1 MNNYR
6 QLFIFFIVTLFIPNI
21 GFANETNIED
31 REPVIKQCLKDHI
44 CTCEDMGGDV
54 YDDGLKTQCIFYGY
68 SIESVYSYFL
78 RFHTPELGGLL
89 LKKIP
94 TNNKH
99 FVNKNKDRD
108 LETEVNYIVS
118 QKNKNLKIE
127 LDFIYGGYS
136 YIFTPKGNDTI
147 LEFLYFSYN

>member
-6 QLFIFFIVTLFIPNI
+6 QLFIFFIVMLLIPNT
-21 GFANETNIED
+21 GFANEANIED

-44 CTCEDMGGDV
+44 CTCQDMGGDV
-54 YDDGLKTQCIFYGY
+54 YDDGLRTRCVFYGY
-68 SIESVYSYFL
+68 AVESAYSYFI
-78 RFHTPELGGLL
+78 RFHTPELSGLL
-89 LKKIP
+89 LKQIP
-94 TNNKH
+94 THNKRIIK
-99 FVNKNKDRD
+99 KNDD
-108 LETEVNYIVS
+108 TGLETEVNYTVS

-127 LDFIYGGYS
+127 VDFIYGGYN